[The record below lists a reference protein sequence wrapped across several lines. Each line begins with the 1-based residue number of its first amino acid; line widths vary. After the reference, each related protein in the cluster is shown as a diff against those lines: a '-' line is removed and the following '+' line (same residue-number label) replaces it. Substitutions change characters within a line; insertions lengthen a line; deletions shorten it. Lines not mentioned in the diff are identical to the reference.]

1 MRMAPRT
8 MRKGGK
14 KTCRR
19 KEKAA
24 AVVNILSQEF
34 DQTFSFDS
42 EKQRRERKK
51 IITNDLTRVKK
62 ITPGQRFKAF
72 QVLDNS
78 FEEERLFILLNPELL
93 GNHFLA

>member
-1 MRMAPRT
+1 MPRDLPMEAKMRMAPRT

-42 EKQRRERKK
+42 ETKSERERK
-51 IITNDLTRVKK
+51 
-62 ITPGQRFKAF
+62 
-72 QVLDNS
+72 S
-78 FEEERLFILLNPELL
+78 
-93 GNHFLA
+93 